1 MSTDCIDDEPFN
13 ENFDLSETDSEELE
27 FDLDETDSEELEF
40 DLDEIDTSPV
50 DDVIPGEDSE
60 EDSEVVLSKHQIQDK
75 HRLKYDSIFK
85 GKKEDPMDE
94 FEMMTSGFNETFE
107 VDRQS
112 NYWFESIDNE
122 NYVRDKQVKEKVY
135 EVLKSHTELN
145 FQNNRRKPSKI
156 DFNSYYSLL
165 KSNLSGDSFTNVELF
180 VELSVYFSDNLFNM
194 FRLLDSKWKNMIV
207 AELQNHIGK
216 QNYSNEVMNR
226 NIYVGTEIE
235 FITKD
240 LTGEY
245 IHVTGVVEETIYQDS
260 RFNVNSYEKMYD
272 VHLSDITKILK
283 NTKFRYNLTKLSNVD
298 FL

>member
-1 MSTDCIDDEPFN
+1 MNTDYIDEESFE
-13 ENFDLSETDSEELE
+13 ENFDLDISDSEELDIE
-27 FDLDETDSEELEF
+27 LDDIELDSVNDDVLDEEGTEEE
-40 DLDEIDTSPV
+40 
-50 DDVIPGEDSE
+50 
-60 EDSEVVLSKHQIQDK
+60 SEVVLSKHQIQDK

-85 GKKEDPMDE
+85 GKKEDPMDD

-135 EVLKSHTELN
+135 EVLRNNTDLN
-145 FQNNRRKPSKI
+145 FQNNRRKPSKV
-156 DFNSYYSLL
+156 DFNNYYSLL
-165 KSNLSGDSFTNVELF
+165 KNHLSGDNFTNVELF

-194 FRLLDSKWKNMIV
+194 FRLMDSKWKNMIV

-216 QNYSNEVMNR
+216 QSYSNEIMNR

-235 FITKD
+235 FVTKD
-240 LTGEY
+240 LKGDH
-245 IHVTGVVEETIYQDS
+245 IHVTGVVVETNYQES
-260 RFNVNSYEKMYD
+260 RYNVNSYEKIYD

>member
-1 MSTDCIDDEPFN
+1 MSTDCIDDEPFG
-13 ENFDLSETDSEELE
+13 ENFDLDETDSDELE
-27 FDLDETDSEELEF
+27 FDLDETDSEEL
-40 DLDEIDTSPV
+40 DLGDIDIEPV
-50 DDVIPGEDSE
+50 DDVIIGEEDSE
-60 EDSEVVLSKHQIQDK
+60 ENSEVVLSKHQIQDK

-135 EVLKSHTELN
+135 EVLKNHTELN

-235 FITKD
+235 FVTKD

-245 IHVTGVVEETIYQDS
+245 IHVTGVVEETNYQDS
-260 RFNVNSYEKMYD
+260 RFNVNSYEKIYD

>member
-1 MSTDCIDDEPFN
+1 MNTDYIDEESFE
-13 ENFDLSETDSEELE
+13 ENFDLDISDSEELDIE
-27 FDLDETDSEELEF
+27 LDDIELDSVDDDVLDEEVTEEE
-40 DLDEIDTSPV
+40 
-50 DDVIPGEDSE
+50 
-60 EDSEVVLSKHQIQDK
+60 SEVVLSKHQIQDK

-85 GKKEDPMDE
+85 GKKEDPMDD

-135 EVLKSHTELN
+135 EVLKNNTDLN
-145 FQNNRRKPSKI
+145 FQNNRRKPSKV
-156 DFNSYYSLL
+156 DFNNYYSLL
-165 KSNLSGDSFTNVELF
+165 KNNLSGDNFTNVELF

-194 FRLLDSKWKNMIV
+194 FRLMDSKWKNMIV

-216 QNYSNEVMNR
+216 QSYSNEIMNR

-235 FITKD
+235 FVTKD
-240 LTGEY
+240 LKGDH
-245 IHVTGVVEETIYQDS
+245 IHVTGVVVETNYQES
-260 RFNVNSYEKMYD
+260 RYNVNSYEKIYD